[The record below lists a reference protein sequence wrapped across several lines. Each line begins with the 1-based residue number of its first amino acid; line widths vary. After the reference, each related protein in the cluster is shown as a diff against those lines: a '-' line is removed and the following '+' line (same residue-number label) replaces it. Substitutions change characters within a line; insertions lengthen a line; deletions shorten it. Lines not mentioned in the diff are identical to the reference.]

1 MIGEVAVGT
10 PDLSTLVA
18 AVQAVGLTDVLSN
31 PGPIDVFAP
40 NNAAFAA
47 LLESLGASPAQ
58 LLEQTELVTRVLKL
72 HVVTDGAVCDGDLS
86 GTVPTALAGES
97 LTVDGD
103 RVCSGDSCANIIG
116 AVTAGNGVVYVI
128 DSVLLPTADAAP
140 APAPSAY

>member
-1 MIGEVAVGT
+1 M
-10 PDLSTLVA
+10 LSI
-18 AVQAVGLTDVLSN
+18 

-47 LLESLGASPAQ
+47 LLESLGASPEQ

-103 RVCSGDSCANIIG
+103 RVCAGDSCANIVASVSG
-116 AVTAGNGVVYVI
+116 GNGVVYII
-128 DSVLLPTADAAP
+128 DSVLLPTPDAGPAP